1 MPSSNETTSE
11 WSAVKESVVA
21 GMCLLPS
28 KYGSNRG
35 VDQFDLIGAFRCG
48 VNQVALPNGL

>member
-1 MPSSNETTSE
+1 MPSSNETTSK

-28 KYGSNRG
+28 NRG
-35 VDQFDLIGAFRCG
+35 VDQFDLIGEFRCG
-48 VNQVALPNGL
+48 VNQVAPPNGL